1 MKLKRIAAVA
11 VAALAVGLVPLARAQ
26 ATDRPATDRPATEWA
41 GIVRESVTI
50 PMDGG
55 WSATGELT
63 YPKGARG
70 RLPVVVL
77 LHGSGQHDMDQT
89 LAPGVATFGSVAR
102 SVNRG
107 GFAVLRFHKR
117 GVVGVGPKLSD
128 NPAFLDPDRPY
139 QQTVRDAAAVVRF
152 AAVSKRVDPA
162 KVFLLGHSEGTQV
175 AGNLVADPGAYGI
188 RKPAGVVMMGVVGA
202 TPREAIYYQAV
213 GRTLGQ
219 LHEEFD
225 FDGDGSLSATEVTN
239 GLVGLP
245 DDVAGQFRAVLTSRA
260 TDADGDGRLA
270 IDTEVEPV
278 VRAAVGFDRFP
289 HLTGMSERL
298 AKYLTDFG
306 RFAMPARELP
316 RYNGPVLL
324 LNGETDIQTPVRGAI
339 VADAALAAAG
349 NRDHKLI
356 TYSGVSHLM
365 NVSPEYQPVPGNP
378 GQVVLRDINAWLA
391 AHR

>member
-1 MKLKRIAAVA
+1 MKLKRIAVVA
-11 VAALAVGLVPLARAQ
+11 AAALAVGLVPLAHAQ
-26 ATDRPATDRPATEWA
+26 ATDRPATEWA

-70 RLPVVVL
+70 RLPVLVL
-77 LHGSGQHDMDQT
+77 LHGSGHHDLDQT
-89 LAPGVATFGSVAR
+89 LAPDVATFKSVAR
-102 SVNRG
+102 SVTRG

-128 NPAFLDPDRPY
+128 NPAFVDPDRPY
-139 QQTVRDAAAVVRF
+139 EQIVRDAAAAVRF
-152 AAVSKRVDPA
+152 AGASTRVDPA

-175 AGNLVADPGAYGI
+175 AGNLAADPGAYGI
-188 RKPAGVVMMGVVGA
+188 RKPAGVVVMGVVGA
-202 TPREAIYYQAV
+202 TPRDAIYYQAV

-225 FDGDGSLSATEVTN
+225 FDGDGSLSATEVAN
-239 GLVGLP
+239 GLIGQP
-245 DDVAGQFRAVLTSRA
+245 DEVAAQFRAVLTDPA
-260 TDADGDGRLA
+260 TDGNGDGRLA

-289 HLTGMSERL
+289 HLPGMSERL
-298 AKYLTDFG
+298 AKYLIDIG

-316 RYNGPVLL
+316 RYDGSVLL
-324 LNGETDIQTPVRGAI
+324 LNGESDIQTPVRGAI

-356 TYSGVSHLM
+356 TYPGVGHLM
-365 NVSPEYQPVPGNP
+365 NVTPEYRPVSGNP
-378 GQVVLRDINAWLA
+378 DPAVLRDITTWLA